1 MRPVRLVPFAAGA
14 RPTTRICGSGSPK
27 PGPGRPQYG
36 WSANETRLPS
46 VATSSRQRTS
56 RGQARHTD
64 TRADSSATDADPA
77 ARRRTCV
84 TVLATG
90 VCPSAGSPGHPVPGG
105 TGEGNSCPVTGC
117 GSDLPPI
124 HAPPAVATFGTVVD
138 RQTHEQPTPG
148 RPLEIR
154 PV

>member
-1 MRPVRLVPFAAGA
+1 MRPVRLVPLAAGA

-36 WSANETRLPS
+36 WFATEARFPS
-46 VATSSRQRTS
+46 VATSSRQRPS

-105 TGEGNSCPVTGC
+105 TGEGNTCPVTGC
-117 GSDLPPI
+117 GRNSFPKTSPRSGQREGDAVEDVMLRGDDLGY
-124 HAPPAVATFGTVVD
+124 AGLAV
-138 RQTHEQPTPG
+138 H
-148 RPLEIR
+148 
-154 PV
+154 